1 MGEFHLVHWIV
12 VFAAIVV
19 SAIPWGYPLARLCRR
34 AGKPTAVGWLAGTV
48 GLFFLGPIVCV
59 WWLAVSKWDPP
70 EAKS

>member
-1 MGEFHLVHWIV
+1 MGEFLLVHWIA

-19 SAIPWGYPLARLCRR
+19 STIPWGYPLARLCRR
-34 AGKPTAVGWLAGTV
+34 AGKPATVGWLAGSI

-59 WWLAVSKWDPP
+59 WWLAVSRWDPP